1 RGGKLSDA
9 TAQWG
14 LADRTGWWNSITA
27 ADIDGDGDLDLF
39 AGNFGLNTKYH
50 TSKEHPVT
58 LFYGDMDGS
67 GHDQLVEAKYEGD
80 NLLPVRGRSCS
91 SAAMPVLK
99 DRFKTFRSFAGSSLE
114 QIYTP
119 DRLKA
124 ASKFTVSE
132 LASGILR
139 NDGGKFTFVPLPRQ
153 AQLAPV
159 FGCAFLDADA
169 DGNMDLLLAE
179 NFWSPQ
185 LETGRMDGD
194 LGQLLLGNG
203 DGTFRVL
210 PPDQSGI
217 LVPGDAKALVLA
229 DWNRDGAPDAIFTR
243 NNDRAVAVEGT
254 PAPNGNHRLTL
265 RLTGPKNNPFA
276 VGATVSVKTPDKT
289 RRAALC
295 GGGGYLSQSAPYL
308 FMGLGKADRAAEVIV
323 TWPGGRQSVL
333 KDVPSGMVEVAF
345 PK

>member
-1 RGGKLSDA
+1 
-9 TAQWG
+9 
-14 LADRTGWWNSITA
+14 
-27 ADIDGDGDLDLF
+27 
-39 AGNFGLNTKYH
+39 
-50 TSKEHPVT
+50 
-58 LFYGDMDGS
+58 
-67 GHDQLVEAKYEGD
+67 
-80 NLLPVRGRSCS
+80 
-91 SAAMPVLK
+91 MPVLK
-99 DRFKTFRSFAGSSLE
+99 DKFKTFRSFAGSSLE

-124 ASKFTVSE
+124 AAKFTVSE
-132 LASGILR
+132 LSSGILR
-139 NDGGKFTFVPLPRQ
+139 NDGGRFTFIPLPRQ

-159 FGCAFLDADA
+159 FGCAILDADA

-217 LVPGDAKALVLA
+217 VVPGDAKALVLS

-243 NNDRAVAVEGT
+243 NNERAIAVEG
-254 PAPNGNHRLTL
+254 AVSPNGNHRLTL
-265 RLTGPKNNPFA
+265 HLTGPKTNPFA
-276 VGATVSVKTPDKT
+276 VGAVIAVKTPDKT
-289 RRAALC
+289 LRAQVC
-295 GGGGYLSQSAPYL
+295 GGGGYLSQSAPYVFL
-308 FMGLGKADRAAEVIV
+308 GLGKADHATEVKV

-333 KDVPSGMVEVAF
+333 KDVPAGTVEIAC
-345 PK
+345 PP